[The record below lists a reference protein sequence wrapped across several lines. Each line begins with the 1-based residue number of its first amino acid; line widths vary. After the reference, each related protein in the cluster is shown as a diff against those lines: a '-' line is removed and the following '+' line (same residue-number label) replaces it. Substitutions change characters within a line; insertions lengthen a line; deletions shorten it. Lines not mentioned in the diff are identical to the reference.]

1 MKLDGRRVIG
11 KLLGLAEGESALV
24 DGTEWTSLGDTG
36 FEVTADFGEGFRRHV
51 ERDEVGGEFG
61 LARMYEVAR

>member
-36 FEVTADFGEGFRRHV
+36 FEVTADFGEGFRHV
-51 ERDEVGGEFG
+51 ERDDLVREFKP
-61 LARMYEVAR
+61 ARKYEVVR